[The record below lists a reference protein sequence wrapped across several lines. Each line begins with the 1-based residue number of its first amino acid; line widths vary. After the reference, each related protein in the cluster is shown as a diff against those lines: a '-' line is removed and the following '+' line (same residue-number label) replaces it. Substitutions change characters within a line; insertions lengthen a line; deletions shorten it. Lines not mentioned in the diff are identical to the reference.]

1 MGHVG
6 DIESKYTTDKKLS
19 QDQIESMR
27 SAYLKSTKYLETERK
42 GMTEDEIEVKFRSQ
56 LLMMAGFTEEEIA
69 KNKLLDMNPDEIT
82 KMAREKL
89 FGTKQIDITAQIQ
102 QDKDELSKSHK
113 QKVISIDQVEEYI
126 NAGFTVKMALGN
138 DRVIVEYS

>member
-1 MGHVG
+1 MGHTG
-6 DIESKYTTDKKLS
+6 DMESKYTTDKKLS

-27 SAYLKSTKYLETERK
+27 SAYSKSTKYLETERK

-69 KNKLLDMNPDEIT
+69 KNKLLDLNADEIT

-89 FGTKQIDITAQIQ
+89 FGAKQVDITTQIER
-102 QDKDELSKSHK
+102 DKDELGKTHK
-113 QKVISIDQVEEYI
+113 QKVIPIDQVEEYI

-138 DRVIVEYS
+138 DKVIVEFS